1 MTSENKSD
9 LPVYNDKGEYSIADL
24 LAVRDGRLSETI
36 DPVIFYQDM
45 TWQRAGAMAMTSST
59 GYGVAKFDNT
69 SLPIDDRQ
77 NTVKNYTCAPLYWG
91 ALICLNYAE
100 AKAELGTLTDADMNL
115 TLNKLYER
123 AGLPDQTVA
132 SLTAMNDPANNM
144 GVSSLIWEVRRCRRC
159 ELIMDKDYRY
169 WDLVRWHKL
178 DLLDSSVH
186 PNILLGANASTA
198 TVKPDMKGDYV
209 DGSFNH
215 VRTFDARQYLYP
227 IPGDQIA
234 LTNSAVSQNT
244 PGNKQ

>member
-1 MTSENKSD
+1 MDKFAERKKFTSCKLVAAAAVAMCLLGSAGFEANAAPAPQVVSAQKATLTISGTVKD
-9 LPVYNDKGEYSIADL
+9 SKGE
-24 LAVRDGRLSETI
+24 
-36 DPVIFYQDM
+36 PVI
-45 TWQRAGAMAMTSST
+45 GANVMEKGTNRGIVT
-59 GYGVAKFDNT
+59 DLDGKF
-69 SLPIDDRQ
+69 
-77 NTVKNYTCAPLYWG
+77 
-91 ALICLNYAE
+91 
-100 AKAELGTLTDADMNL
+100 TLKVT
-115 TLNKLYER
+115 
-123 AGLPDQTVA
+123 
-132 SLTAMNDPANNM
+132 LTAMNDPANNM

-198 TVKPDMKGDYV
+198 TVKPDMNGNYV

-244 PGNKQ
+244 PWK